1 MKLTKISIAAFC
13 ALLSMA
19 SCNNYMDINSNPNNA
34 SESGVGAPSIFPG
47 AVSNTFRVHARD
59 LVNLGSLYTNFLG
72 TNSALYGNGNDIEF
86 TMNLNNTYYAQL
98 WDNTYR
104 GVNNLQQVI
113 NKANENPDFIYYGAM
128 AKVMKV
134 FYMQPIV
141 DLYGNSPYSDAFKQQ
156 QNTTPKYDKDSDIY
170 KTMFAELDQAI
181 TALNTPAGGT
191 TSLPTNQDIVFK
203 GDLKKWVGFA
213 NAVKLRMIIRMSNVT
228 GEMATVRDQQIASL
242 VGKEIIG
249 QDVLVNPGYSA
260 GNDDSQNPFAS
271 FFFSTSAG
279 SQAQAIRMDT
289 ASGHLAIC
297 LNGNDKNDTNAF
309 YQKFNG
315 VVDGRKS
322 RMFTVS
328 AGRVIGVKQ
337 GARPGE
343 PDMTTERPISQFGAG
358 WFTTQPEVDAANA
371 SSRAGALMTA
381 TEINLLKAEASL
393 RYPSLG
399 YDGKSA
405 FENAITSSFAYL
417 GATGASDYI
426 AKVNT
431 VNKLGWTGS
440 NTDKTEAI
448 MTQKWL
454 ALGMITPIQV
464 FFDYNRTGYPY
475 TPLATT
481 AVYDKKPYRLMYPT
495 SEIAANSQNV
505 PALTAAQCFAKNEL
519 TPFWLK

>member
-1 MKLTKISIAAFC
+1 MKLTKISIATFC
-13 ALLSMA
+13 ALLSLA
-19 SCNNYMDINSNPNNA
+19 SCNNYMDINNSPNDA
-34 SESGVGAPSIFPG
+34 SESAVEAPGIFPG

-59 LVNLGSLYTNFLG
+59 LINLGSLYTNFLG
-72 TNSALYGNGNDIEF
+72 TNSAQYGNGNDIEF

-104 GVNNLQQVI
+104 GVNNLQLVI
-113 NKANENPDFIYYGAM
+113 DKANTNTNFIYYGGM
-128 AKVMKV
+128 ARVMKV
-134 FYMQPIV
+134 FYMQTIV
-141 DLYGNSPYSDAFKQQ
+141 DLYGNSPYSEAFKQQ
-156 QNTTPKYDKDSDIY
+156 LNTTPKYDKDSDIY

-181 TALNTPAGGT
+181 TALNTPAGAST
-191 TSLPTNQDIVFK
+191 AMPTNQDIVFK
-203 GDLKKWVGFA
+203 GNLKKWIAFA
-213 NAVKLRMIIRMSNVT
+213 NAIKLRMIIRMSNVT

-242 VGKEIIG
+242 VGKDIINE
-249 QDVLVNPGYSA
+249 DVLVNPGYSS
-260 GNDDSQNPFAS
+260 GNDSSQNPFANY
-271 FFFSTSAG
+271 FFSSSAG
-279 SQAQAIRMDT
+279 EEAQAIKMDT

-297 LNGNDKNDTNAF
+297 LNGNDKNNSNPF

-322 RMFTVS
+322 RMFTVTK
-328 AGRVIGVKQ
+328 GRVIGVVQ

-343 PDMTTERPISQFGAG
+343 PEMTTERPISTFGSG
-358 WFTTQPEVDAANA
+358 WFTTQDEVDSDNA

-393 RYPSLG
+393 KYPSLG

-405 FENAITSSFAYL
+405 FDSAITSSFAYL
-417 GATGASDYI
+417 GASGASDYI
-426 AKVNT
+426 TKVDT

-440 NTDKTEAI
+440 NNDKTEAI

-454 ALGMITPIQV
+454 ALGMIAPIQV

-481 AVYDKKPYRLMYPT
+481 AVFDKKPYRMMYPT
-495 SEIAANSQNV
+495 SEIAANSKNV
-505 PALTAAQCFAKNEL
+505 PALTAAQCFAKNDL